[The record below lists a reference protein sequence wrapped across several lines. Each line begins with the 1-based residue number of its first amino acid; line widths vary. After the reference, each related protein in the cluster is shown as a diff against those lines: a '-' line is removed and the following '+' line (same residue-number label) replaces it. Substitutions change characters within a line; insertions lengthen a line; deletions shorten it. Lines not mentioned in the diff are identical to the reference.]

1 MREIQFQKERNT
13 DKKRE
18 GKRYKAKKRDR
29 DRVTKS
35 EELATREDI
44 SRYNVKERKLETYY

>member
-1 MREIQFQKERNT
+1 MREIQFQRERNT

-44 SRYNVKERKLETYY
+44 SRYNEKERKLETYY